1 MAKRRLIS
9 PAFPFKNS
17 VDGFFV
23 DMNKTTKDAI
33 KSSLMHLITTRKG
46 ERYYLP
52 DFGTDLMR
60 FIFEPNDGITEA
72 AIIEDIKTTVSL
84 YIPKLKVNSVT
95 ITRDDEIGYT
105 AKVRIDYTVSEDVF
119 ESTDFVII
127 NI

>member
-1 MAKRRLIS
+1 MAKRKLIS

-33 KSSLMHLITTRKG
+33 KSSLMHLVTTRKG
-46 ERYYLP
+46 ERYYMP
-52 DFGTDLMR
+52 NFGTDLLR
-60 FIFEPNDGITEA
+60 FIFEPNDNITEA
-72 AIIEDIKTTVSL
+72 AIIDDIKTTVSL

-95 ITRDDEIGYT
+95 IERNQEFEYT
-105 AKVRIDYTVSEDVF
+105 AKVRIDYSVSEDVF
-119 ESTDFVII
+119 ESNDFVII